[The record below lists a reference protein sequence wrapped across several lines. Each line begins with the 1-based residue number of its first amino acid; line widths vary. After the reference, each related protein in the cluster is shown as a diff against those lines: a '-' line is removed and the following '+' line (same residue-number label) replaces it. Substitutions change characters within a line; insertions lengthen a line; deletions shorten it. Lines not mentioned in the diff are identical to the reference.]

1 MLLILS
7 FFGQIIYFA
16 KDLLV
21 RIIPCIEGLT
31 FKIN

>member
-21 RIIPCIEGLT
+21 RIIPCIEGLL
-31 FKIN
+31 